1 VEGMDDAERPIR
13 IGSVDNAERPVQIGG
28 VDNAE
33 RPIRMG
39 GVDDAERPIRTG
51 AVDGPEH
58 PIRPSATLPFGGP
71 TTRGSGA
78 GLPLPGSGAGLHS
91 AGSGAGLPSL
101 AVTLPQFSAEAG
113 PALEACRD
121 ARRLGFG
128 GVFVFDHM
136 WPLGAPTRPALEGW
150 TLLAALAAEVGR
162 QPEGSGEPQGG
173 APVGRGGGF
182 RVGTMVTRAGIR
194 APALVARMAA
204 TVGEVAGDPPIV
216 GVGRGDRANRD
227 ENLAFGLPFGS
238 AAERAA
244 AVEDTVAALRGPVAG
259 KPAPEVWVGGVGPG
273 ARELA
278 GRLADAWNAWALD
291 PDELAAGLADARAAA
306 ERAGRDPGSIAAT
319 WGGQVLV
326 APDRADARARLE
338 RFSPGRPPAE
348 LARVVTG
355 DPDRVLERLRA
366 LGDAGAS
373 WCVLALVGGPG
384 AEARALL
391 AAAADLTG
399 REA

>member
-1 VEGMDDAERPIR
+1 MA
-13 IGSVDNAERPVQIGG
+13 
-28 VDNAE
+28 
-33 RPIRMG
+33 
-39 GVDDAERPIRTG
+39 VDDAE
-51 AVDGPEH
+51 D

-71 TTRGSGA
+71 TTRGSG
-78 GLPLPGSGAGLHS
+78 SS
-91 AGSGAGLPSL
+91 LPSL
-101 AVTLPQFSAEAG
+101 AVTLPQFSERPG

-121 ARRLGFG
+121 ARRLGYG
-128 GVFVFDHM
+128 GLFVFDHM

-162 QPEGSGEPQGG
+162 QTGD
-173 APVGRGGGF
+173 GF

-204 TVGEVAGDPPIV
+204 TVGEVAGAPAIV
-216 GVGRGDRANRD
+216 GVGRGDLANRD

-244 AVEDTVAALRGPVAG
+244 AVEDTVAALRGSLAG
-259 KPAPEVWVGGVGPG
+259 TPPPETWVGGVGPG

-291 PDELAAGLADARAAA
+291 PDELAAGLADARVAA
-306 ERAGRDPGSIAAT
+306 ERAGRDPVAVAAT

-326 APDRADARARLE
+326 APDRREAAERMARW
-338 RFSPGRPPAE
+338 SPGRPPAE
-348 LARVVTG
+348 LARVVAG
-355 DPDRVLERLRA
+355 DPGTVLARLRA

-373 WCVLALVGGPG
+373 WCVLAPVGGPG

-391 AAAADLTG
+391 AAAADLSG
-399 REA
+399 RLE

>member
-1 VEGMDDAERPIR
+1 VRA
-13 IGSVDNAERPVQIGG
+13 
-28 VDNAE
+28 
-33 RPIRMG
+33 
-39 GVDDAERPIRTG
+39 VDDAG
-51 AVDGPEH
+51 H
-58 PIRPSATLPFGGP
+58 PIRSSATLPFGGP
-71 TTRGSGA
+71 TTRGW
-78 GLPLPGSGAGLHS
+78 GSS
-91 AGSGAGLPSL
+91 LPSL
-101 AVTLPQFSAEAG
+101 GVTLPQFSAEPG
-113 PALEACRD
+113 PALEACRE

-128 GVFVFDHM
+128 GAFVFDHM

-162 QPEGSGEPQGG
+162 RPGPD
-173 APVGRGGGF
+173 F

-204 TVGEVAGDPPIV
+204 TVGEVAGAPPIV
-216 GVGRGDRANRD
+216 GVGRGDLANRD

-238 AAERAA
+238 IAERAA
-244 AVEDTVAALRGPVAG
+244 AVEDTVAALRGPLAG
-259 KPAPEVWVGGVGPG
+259 TPAPEVWVGGVGPG

-306 ERAGRDPGSIAAT
+306 ERAGRDPATVAAT

-326 APDRADARARLE
+326 APDRADAQVRLE

-348 LARVVTG
+348 LARVVAG
-355 DPDRVLERLRA
+355 DPDTVLERLRA

-373 WCVLALVGGPG
+373 WCVLASVGGPG

-391 AAAADLTG
+391 ATAAGLTG
-399 REA
+399 RQEQLND

>member
-1 VEGMDDAERPIR
+1 MAM
-13 IGSVDNAERPVQIGG
+13 DNAQ
-28 VDNAE
+28 D
-33 RPIRMG
+33 PIRMG
-39 GVDDAERPIRTG
+39 GADSPAHPPP
-51 AVDGPEH
+51 GP
-58 PIRPSATLPFGGP
+58 ATLPSGGP
-71 TTRGSGA
+71 TNRGSGS
-78 GLPLPGSGAGLHS
+78 GLPALG
-91 AGSGAGLPSL
+91 
-101 AVTLPQFSAEAG
+101 VTLPQFSAEAG

-121 ARRLGFG
+121 ARRLGFRG
-128 GVFVFDHM
+128 AFVFDHM

-162 QPEGSGEPQGG
+162 HATEGSGEPHDGPAGSGSGSEPAAGARDAPVGREGSGEPRGGAPVDPEGSGEPRGG
-173 APVGRGGGF
+173 APVGRDGF

-204 TVGEVAGDPPIV
+204 TVGEVAGAPPIL
-216 GVGRGDRANRD
+216 GVGRGDLGNRD

-244 AVEDTVAALRGPVAG
+244 AVEDTVAALRGPMAG
-259 KPAPEVWVGGVGPG
+259 APPEVWVGGVGPG

-306 ERAGRDPGSIAAT
+306 ERAGRDPAGVAAT

-326 APDRADARARLE
+326 APDRADARVRLE

-348 LARVVTG
+348 LARVVAG
-355 DPDRVLERLRA
+355 DPDTVLERLRA
-366 LGDAGAS
+366 LADAGAS
-373 WCVLALVGGPG
+373 WCVLASVGGPG
-384 AEARALL
+384 PEARALL
-391 AAAADLTG
+391 AAAAGLTR
-399 REA
+399 REE

>member
-1 VEGMDDAERPIR
+1 MAADDAERPTR
-13 IGSVDNAERPVQIGG
+13 PRVAVDGAERPT
-28 VDNAE
+28 
-33 RPIRMG
+33 RPR
-39 GVDDAERPIRTG
+39 V
-51 AVDGPEH
+51 AVDGVDQPMGPGVAVDGAEQ
-58 PIRPSATLPFGGP
+58 PTGSSATLPFGGP
-71 TTRGSGA
+71 TTRGSG
-78 GLPLPGSGAGLHS
+78 S
-91 AGSGAGLPSL
+91 GLPSL
-101 AVTLPQFSAEAG
+101 AVTLPQFAAEPG
-113 PALEACRD
+113 PALQACRD
-121 ARRLGFG
+121 ARRLGFR

-136 WPLGAPTRPALEGW
+136 WPLGDPTRPALEGW

-162 QPEGSGEPQGG
+162 QGG
-173 APVGRGGGF
+173 DGF

-204 TVGEVAGDPPIV
+204 TVGEVAGAPPIV
-216 GVGRGDRANRD
+216 GVGRGDLANRD

-238 AAERAA
+238 IAERAA
-244 AVEDTVAALRGPVAG
+244 AVEDTVAALRGPSAG
-259 KPAPEVWVGGVGPG
+259 QPPPEVWVGGVGPG
-273 ARELA
+273 ARDLA

-306 ERAGRDPGSIAAT
+306 ERAGRDPAAVAAT

-326 APDRADARARLE
+326 APDRREAQARLE
-338 RFSPGRPPAE
+338 RFSPGRPPAD

-355 DPDRVLERLRA
+355 DPATVLERLRA

-391 AAAADLTG
+391 ASAAGLTG
-399 REA
+399 RQL

>member
-1 VEGMDDAERPIR
+1 
-13 IGSVDNAERPVQIGG
+13 
-28 VDNAE
+28 
-33 RPIRMG
+33 MG
-39 GVDDAERPIRTG
+39 GPGR
-51 AVDGPEH
+51 
-58 PIRPSATLPFGGP
+58 LPALG
-71 TTRGSGA
+71 
-78 GLPLPGSGAGLHS
+78 
-91 AGSGAGLPSL
+91 
-101 AVTLPQFSAEAG
+101 VTLPQFSAEVG
-113 PALEACRD
+113 PALEACRN

-136 WPLGAPTRPALEGW
+136 WPLGAPTRPALESW

-162 QPEGSGEPQGG
+162 HAGG
-173 APVGRGGGF
+173 DF

-204 TVGEVAGDPPIV
+204 TVGEVAGAPPIV
-216 GVGRGDRANRD
+216 GVGRGDLANRD

-238 AAERAA
+238 IAERAA
-244 AVEDTVAALRGPVAG
+244 AVEDTVAALRGPLAG
-259 KPAPEVWVGGVGPG
+259 TTRPTGAAPWGSPDPSGPEVWVGGVGPG
-273 ARELA
+273 ARDLA

-306 ERAGRDPGSIAAT
+306 ERAGRDPGGVAAT

-326 APDRADARARLE
+326 AADRADARVRLE

-355 DPDRVLERLRA
+355 DPDTVLARLRA

-373 WCVLALVGGPG
+373 WCVLASVGGPG

-391 AAAADLTG
+391 AAAAGLTG
-399 REA
+399 REE

>member
-1 VEGMDDAERPIR
+1 MAMDDAEHPLRM
-13 IGSVDNAERPVQIGG
+13 EG
-28 VDNAE
+28 VDNPA
-33 RPIRMG
+33 
-39 GVDDAERPIRTG
+39 
-51 AVDGPEH
+51 H
-58 PIRPSATLPFGGP
+58 PPPGSATLPFGGP
-71 TTRGSGA
+71 TSQGLGSTLPFGGPTSRGSGSTLPSGVPTTRGSG
-78 GLPLPGSGAGLHS
+78 S
-91 AGSGAGLPSL
+91 GLPSL
-101 AVTLPQFSAEAG
+101 GVTLPQFLAEPG

-128 GVFVFDHM
+128 GAFVFDHM
-136 WPLGAPTRPALEGW
+136 WPLGASARPALEGW

-162 QPEGSGEPQGG
+162 HPGG
-173 APVGRGGGF
+173 DF

-204 TVGEVAGDPPIV
+204 TVGEVAGAPPIV
-216 GVGRGDRANRD
+216 GVGRGDLANRD

-238 AAERAA
+238 IAERAA
-244 AVEDTVAALRGPVAG
+244 AVEDTVAALRGPLAG
-259 KPAPEVWVGGVGPG
+259 APRPEVWVGGVGPG
-273 ARELA
+273 ARDLA

-291 PDELAAGLADARAAA
+291 PDGLAAGLADARAAA
-306 ERAGRDPGSIAAT
+306 ERAGRDPAALAAT

-326 APDRADARARLE
+326 APDRREAQVRLE

-355 DPDRVLERLRA
+355 DPDTVLERLRA

-373 WCVLALVGGPG
+373 WCVLASVGGPG

-391 AAAADLTG
+391 ATAAALTG
-399 REA
+399 RQE